1 MIDTEEI
8 EAAADESGEPVEL
21 EPVTLREWETRRLE
35 MTKRQAGRL
44 QKTTW
49 LSVTPDPEDGYWN
62 VKAKQWVGG
71 FTIDGLRIIV
81 RPKINPQNL
90 FLLLEVGLPP
100 AAWLP
105 EAIDYAET
113 HDLLPAL
120 ISFFART
127 AETTLARGHYH
138 SYRHE
143 EEDLLALRGRLD
155 FHRQFRRGGLLVPMA
170 CSYDDF
176 TADVVEN
183 RYLKAAMQRA
193 IRVAGVPPLDR
204 GRLMRLLVALEDVT
218 DAPVDA
224 DDIERITFTRL
235 NDHYLPAMRLARLI
249 LAHLTLQDQHGDTTA
264 SAFMLD
270 MNNLFERFVT
280 ERLRAELSGRLE
292 VEGQA
297 RSSLDTAGDVTIKP
311 DLLFKR
317 DGVSVGVADIKYKLR
332 DTDEIAK
339 TSESSDIHE
348 PSGNYTGSG
357 VWAAHA
363 DYYQLLAY
371 TTALGHPTGTLI
383 YCVDADKDM
392 AEADKNLNGNT
403 ETSTGLPLTEPGPGR
418 MTQLAHSM
426 IEVKNARKELHVVGI
441 DLSGSPS
448 DIQQQITALADH
460 LETSAQTAPPIHVT
474 GVPIPRAVFRAAPPT
489 YNNRS
494 RP

>member
-1 MIDTEEI
+1 MSVTTSVLGESVNADNELGNRELEN
-8 EAAADESGEPVEL
+8 EAQSVDDHDRER
-21 EPVTLREWETRRLE
+21 EPVTFGEWETQRLE
-35 MTKRQAGRL
+35 LTKRQAGSL
-44 QKTTW
+44 EKTQW
-49 LSVTPDPEDGYWN
+49 LSVKPDEDGYWN
-62 VKAKQWVGG
+62 VKAKQWVGA
-71 FTIDGLRIIV
+71 FTIDGRRIIV

-100 AAWLP
+100 DAWLP

-113 HDLLPAL
+113 YELLPAL

-155 FHRQFRRGGLLVPMA
+155 FKRQFRRGGLLVPMA

-176 TADVVEN
+176 TADVTEN

-193 IRVAGVPPLDR
+193 IRVAGVPPIDR

-270 MNNLFERFVT
+270 MNKLFERFVT

-292 VEGQA
+292 VEGQKNSA
-297 RSSLDTAGDVTIKP
+297 LDTTGRVQIKP

-332 DTDEIAK
+332 DTDEIFK
-339 TSESSDIHE
+339 THEIANDNINE

-357 VWAAHA
+357 VWASTA

-371 TTALGHPTGTLI
+371 TTALDHPTGTLI
-383 YCVDADKDM
+383 YCVDADK
-392 AEADKNLNGNT
+392 NLNSST
-403 ETSTGLPLTEPGPGR
+403 ETPTGPPLTEPGPGR

-441 DLSGSPS
+441 DLSGSPTN
-448 DIQQQITALADH
+448 IQQQITALADH
-460 LETSAQTAPPIHVT
+460 LETSAQTAPQ
-474 GVPIPRAVFRAAPPT
+474 
-489 YNNRS
+489 S
-494 RP
+494 M